1 MVSSLIA
8 SGKCAVLVS
17 EERDEAVVVEGDL
30 KGQYCVVFDPLDG
43 SSNIGQSCRSGGPA
57 SAELVCL
64 PRPADSPCACTRR
77 RCQHRYHLRHLQD
90 RASSPDRL
98 AGQQ

>member
-17 EERDEAVVVEGDL
+17 EERDDAVVVEGDL

-43 SSNIGQSCRSGGPA
+43 SSNIGAPSSAFARLRPLA
-57 SAELVCL
+57 SLTTL
-64 PRPADSPCACTRR
+64 CALRR
-77 RCQHRYHLRHLQD
+77 WCQHRNHLRHLQD
-90 RASSPDRL
+90 RASGSSLVP
-98 AGQQ
+98 